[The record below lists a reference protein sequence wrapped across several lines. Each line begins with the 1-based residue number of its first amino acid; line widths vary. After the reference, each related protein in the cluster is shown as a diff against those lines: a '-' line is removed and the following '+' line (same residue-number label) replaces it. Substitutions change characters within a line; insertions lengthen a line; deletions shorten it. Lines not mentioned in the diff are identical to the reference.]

1 MCSQTGEG
9 DGLWEF
15 DQGHVVSQQSRSP
28 IRVNGVDVGTVL
40 DSVGF
45 LGGCEANVVSTQ
57 HDVKERG
64 IVGAVCS
71 IHLIN
76 PGVIDLSCVG
86 FKLIVGKLTSGSQNP
101 IGRDERTTAKVL
113 VIDEQSHLPVLK
125 SKLNS
130 LL

>member
-1 MCSQTGEG
+1 
-9 DGLWEF
+9 
-15 DQGHVVSQQSRSP
+15 
-28 IRVNGVDVGTVL
+28 
-40 DSVGF
+40 
-45 LGGCEANVVSTQ
+45 VSTQ